1 VRKPGRDK
9 PNHDVT
15 WTREAGRPLE
25 NGSDTVPQDEAIEPV
40 DVPVESAPEGVE
52 PSAAP
57 AAAPAKPGAPVP
69 ESAEDYKD
77 RWLRGAAEFQNY
89 RRRTQRE
96 AEDARRNG
104 EERVMLEM
112 IAAID
117 DLERAIESA
126 AQGGAPSS
134 WTEGVRLTAQRLR
147 DYLGRQGVRVV
158 EPLGEP
164 FDPAFHEAMLQVDP
178 PAGSK
183 PGDVVQVVTRGYA
196 RGDRAL
202 RPARVVVA
210 RSEKL

>member
-15 WTREAGRPLE
+15 WTRETKRPLHE
-25 NGSDTVPQDEAIEPV
+25 NGSDTVPQDESIEPV
-40 DVPVESAPEGVE
+40 EAPAD
-52 PSAAP
+52 PSPGAGAEP
-57 AAAPAKPGAPVP
+57 AAARAPGAPAP
-69 ESAEDYKD
+69 ESAEDFKD
-77 RWLRGAAEFQNY
+77 RWLRSAAEFQNF

-96 AEDARRNG
+96 ADDARRNG

-117 DLERAIESA
+117 DLERAIEAA
-126 AQGGAPSS
+126 AQGGAPQS

-147 DYLGRQGVRVV
+147 DYLARQGVKVV

-164 FDPAFHEAMLQVDP
+164 FDPAFHEAMMQVDP
-178 PAGSK
+178 PAGAR

-210 RSEKL
+210 RSEKH

>member
-1 VRKPGRDK
+1 MRKPGREK

-15 WTREAGRPLE
+15 WTRETGRPMHE
-25 NGSDTVPQDEAIEPV
+25 NGGETPRDEAIEP
-40 DVPVESAPEGVE
+40 
-52 PSAAP
+52 SAAAEP
-57 AAAPAKPGAPVP
+57 APAEAAAAPATPTGSAEAPAP

-77 RWLRGAAEFQNY
+77 RWLRAAAEFQNF
-89 RRRTQRE
+89 RRRAQRE
-96 AEDARRNG
+96 TEDARRNG

-117 DLERAIESA
+117 DLERAIDA
-126 AQGGAPSS
+126 AAPEGAPPA
-134 WTEGVRLTAQRLR
+134 WIEGVRLTAQRLR
-147 DYLGRQGVRVV
+147 DYLVRQGVRVV

-178 PAGSK
+178 PAGTR
-183 PGDVVQVVTRGYA
+183 PGDVVQVVTKGYA

-210 RSEKL
+210 RSQKH